1 MHIWTSLCNHH
12 CWCLLKRQQ
21 KEAASF
27 CTHIWNV
34 SYEETWITRW
44 GAHNLYQKIVV
55 FLHMLQCNLTQK
67 IQKIKHSKLS
77 VCLERVISDYSNH
90 GAFSYSSVFD
100 FTSLLLCVN
109 HYLSHLVI
117 VSVPPEWSVSQKLS
131 SILQYV
137 FSFFIFSM
145 VSLLYPIPLLFSQR
159 EVLSLMS

>member
-27 CTHIWNV
+27 CTPIWKV

-44 GAHNLYQKIVV
+44 GAHNLYQKVVVV

-67 IQKIKHSKLS
+67 IQKMKHSKLS

-100 FTSLLLCVN
+100 FTSLTVCEPLFKSFGHRICPAWMKCQ
-109 HYLSHLVI
+109 SKAVI
-117 VSVPPEWSVSQKLS
+117 HFTVCLFFFLS
-131 SILQYV
+131 SLWFHYCTQ
-137 FSFFIFSM
+137 
-145 VSLLYPIPLLFSQR
+145 SLCC
-159 EVLSLMS
+159 SLKGRCCL